1 MVGSNAPLL
10 DDTERENQED
20 ALQLARL
27 AALAR
32 AEQAEAEAV
41 AVAVAKEQDAAVD
54 RVRAALERVA
64 RERAADPAPP
74 NGHSS
79 HGDTHNEASVDV
91 RLSVHTT
98 MLFQEAAAM
107 LTRHPQRF
115 PSCRRAEHP
124 HPRPGHPRTLRRHL
138 HSLV

>member
-41 AVAVAKEQDAAVD
+41 AVAKEQDAAVD

-64 RERAADPAPP
+64 RERAAIDPAPP
-74 NGHSS
+74 QR
-79 HGDTHNEASVDV
+79 A
-91 RLSVHTT
+91 
-98 MLFQEAAAM
+98 FFPW
-107 LTRHPQRF
+107 RHPQRGV
-115 PSCRRAEHP
+115 C
-124 HPRPGHPRTLRRHL
+124 
-138 HSLV
+138 